1 MSEHDRVPAV
11 SDQEVRKRDMR
22 IAAHRGGGE
31 RNVASGDFREYDLL
45 LREAPPRAIAI
56 TQQALA
62 ILVRLLG
69 LGVLVIGIVVAVI
82 ILREAW
88 GLYQEPERIERF
100 AVAIERGSN
109 LDQIFSFAAR
119 DGAEARVAAEEGA
132 EPPLATDTPPAGE
145 SEGSGSG
152 GHLRLSYFAAWFLV
166 LLLLFVTSVI
176 ALSAV
181 SAGGRLVLYD
191 TDVRTLSRAVVR
203 EVRRG
208 RAERAGD

>member
-1 MSEHDRVPAV
+1 MSEHDRVPATP
-11 SDQEVRKRDMR
+11 DQDTRRREMHL
-22 IAAHRGGGE
+22 APHRGAGE
-31 RNVASGDFREYDLL
+31 RQGSSRDFREYDLL
-45 LREAPPRAIAI
+45 LRESPPRAIAI

-62 ILVRLLG
+62 ILVRLIG
-69 LGVLVIGIVVAVI
+69 LAVLVIGLVVAVI

-88 GLYQEPERIERF
+88 GLYQEPARIERF

-109 LDQIFSFAAR
+109 LDQIFSFASR
-119 DGAEARVAAEEGA
+119 DTGELATGAEEGA
-132 EPPLATDTPPAGE
+132 EAPIAAAPQTPP
-145 SEGSGSG
+145 EGG
-152 GHLRLSYFAAWFLV
+152 GARHLRLSYFAAWFVV

-191 TDVRTLSRAVVR
+191 TDVRSLTRAVVR

-208 RAERAGD
+208 RAERAGE